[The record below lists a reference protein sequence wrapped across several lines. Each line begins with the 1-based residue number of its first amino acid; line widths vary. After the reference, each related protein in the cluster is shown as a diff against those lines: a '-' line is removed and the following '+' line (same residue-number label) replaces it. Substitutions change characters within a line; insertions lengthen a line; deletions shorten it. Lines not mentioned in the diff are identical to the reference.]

1 MVPRPRASATR
12 AKAPLCDLTRLV
24 IASLLSASILT
35 PARAEPADA
44 GVDLALMLAV
54 DVSES
59 VDPQEAVMQ
68 RQGYVQAIRT
78 PDVVDAI
85 LAGPQGRIAL
95 SYVEWAGQ
103 DHYFVIIDWSVIDS
117 PETASAFAARLDR
130 EVITKGYTTSLST
143 LMRRAR
149 MAFEQLPLR
158 AERRVLDISGDG
170 PNNDGGY
177 IVHARDRLTRAGV
190 TINGLPISNDRPAPS
205 GYPRLENLPEY
216 YGNCVIGGAGAF
228 QIAAESFEA
237 FAAAIRRKLV
247 REIAG
252 SPPGFRAPLLRLA
265 KAIPEYDCSIGEK
278 QSRERIRENFETT
291 GGGRRRTG
299 ETP

>member
-1 MVPRPRASATR
+1 MVPTSA
-12 AKAPLCDLTRLV
+12 APATGVTSRSDGFAHL
-24 IASLLSASILT
+24 IAAVGLAASIAT
-35 PARAEPADA
+35 SARAEPAET

-59 VDPQEAVMQ
+59 VDGQEALMQ
-68 RQGYVQAIRT
+68 RQGYVQAIQT
-78 PDVVDAI
+78 PDVLDAI
-85 LAGPQGRIAL
+85 LSGPEGRIAL

-103 DHYFVIIDWSVIDS
+103 DHYFVIIDWTVIDS
-117 PETASAFAARLDR
+117 RETASAFAARLDR
-130 EVITKGYTTSLST
+130 EVITQGYTTSIST

-149 MAFEQLPLR
+149 MAFQRLPLR
-158 AERRVLDISGDG
+158 AARQVLDISGDG

-177 IVHARDRLTRAGV
+177 VVHARDRLTRAGI

-205 GYPRLENLPEY
+205 GYPRLENLPDY
-216 YGNCVIGGAGAF
+216 YRNCVIGGDGSF

-252 SPPGFRAPLLRLA
+252 SPPGLRPPLLRLA
-265 KAIPEYDCSIGEK
+265 NATAEYDCGIGEK
-278 QSRERIRENFETT
+278 QSRRRIRENFETT
-291 GGGRRRTG
+291 SGGRGRSG
-299 ETP
+299 EAP

>member
-1 MVPRPRASATR
+1 
-12 AKAPLCDLTRLV
+12 
-24 IASLLSASILT
+24 
-35 PARAEPADA
+35 
-44 GVDLALMLAV
+44 
-54 DVSES
+54 
-59 VDPQEAVMQ
+59 MQ
-68 RQGYVQAIRT
+68 RQGYVQAIQT
-78 PDVVDAI
+78 PDVVEAI
-85 LAGPQGRIAL
+85 LSGPQGRIAL

-103 DHYFVIIDWSVIDS
+103 DHFFVIVDWAVIDS
-117 PETASAFAARLDR
+117 PDTASAFATRLER
-130 EVITKGYTTSLST
+130 EVITQGYTTSIST

-149 MAFEQLPLR
+149 MAFERLPLR

-177 IVHARDRLTRAGV
+177 IVHARDRLTRAGI

-216 YGNCVIGGAGAF
+216 YRNCVIGGAGAF
-228 QIAAESFEA
+228 QITAESFEA

-252 SPPGFRAPLLRLA
+252 PPPTLRAPLMRLA
-265 KAIPEYDCSIGEK
+265 NVTAEYDCSIGEK

-291 GGGRRRTG
+291 SGGRRRPG
-299 ETP
+299 QTP